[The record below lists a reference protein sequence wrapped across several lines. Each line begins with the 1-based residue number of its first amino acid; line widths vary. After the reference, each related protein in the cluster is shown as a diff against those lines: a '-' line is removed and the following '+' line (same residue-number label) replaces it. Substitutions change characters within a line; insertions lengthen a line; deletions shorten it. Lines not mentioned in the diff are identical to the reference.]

1 MIEQFY
7 INGDMAVL
15 KNVLSGLDFLDG
27 YTVSI
32 DIDWSKITKEMPSAD
47 PYYYDGP
54 EALENVEGA
63 TDTVY
68 VVKEGDSLYRLYLY
82 DSELGTFY
90 PTYTTSSYTSGRNAN
105 EKTTVIHPA
114 TVTISDSDGHEVFR
128 LTRNWTN
135 NGKVYAS
142 RSIYATGNNGVTRS
156 CGNASY
162 GYHISYA
169 YGCRNGIII
178 FVAADDDRPSVPIRI
193 VKTNNGKLAFVAWG
207 ASALHPPVSVNLSGY
222 FQDQDC
228 MTYEDVVPFKTYTFS
243 NRYDIHYVVVPLLT
257 NSQAEVVSY
266 TDKSGFLPY
275 STQDGIIKVITIN
288 GKKYLTDSFFA
299 IEDE

>member
-7 INGDMAVL
+7 INGDMAAL
-15 KNVLSGLDFLDG
+15 KNALSNLEFLDG

-68 VVKEGDSLYRLYLY
+68 VVKEGDNLYRLYLY
-82 DSELGTFY
+82 DIELETFY
-90 PTYTTSSYTSGRNAN
+90 PTYTTSLYISGRQSSA
-105 EKTTVIHPA
+105 KTTVTHPA
-114 TVTISDSDGHEVFR
+114 TIVISDSDGYKLFR

-135 NGKVYAS
+135 TDKVYVS
-142 RSIYATGNNGVTRS
+142 WNMYAAGNNGVTQS
-156 CGNASY
+156 CGNDSH
-162 GYHISYA
+162 GYHVSYA
-169 YGCRNGIII
+169 YCCKNGVII
-178 FVAADDDRPSVPIRI
+178 FVAADNRTPTVPIRI
-193 VKTNNGKLAFVAWG
+193 VKTNNGKLAFVVWG
-207 ASALHPPVSVNLSGY
+207 ASSIYPTPSVNLSGY

-228 MTYEDVVPFKTYTFS
+228 MTYEDVTPFSTYTFA
-243 NRYDIHYVVVPLLT
+243 NRYDTHYVVVPLLT
-257 NSQAEVVSY
+257 NSQVETISY

-275 STQDGIIKVITIN
+275 STQDGIIKVISIN

>member
-7 INGDMAVL
+7 INGDMAAL
-15 KNVLSGLDFLDG
+15 KNALSNLEFLDG

-68 VVKEGDSLYRLYLY
+68 VVKEGDSFYRLYLY
-82 DSELGTFY
+82 DSELERFY
-90 PTYTTSSYTSGRNAN
+90 PTYTTSSYISGRNAN

-114 TVTISDSDGHEVFR
+114 TITISDSDGHELFR
-128 LTRNWTN
+128 LTRNWMN

-142 RSIYATGNNGVTRS
+142 WNIYATGNNGVTRS

-169 YGCRNGIII
+169 YGCKNGVII
-178 FVAADDDRPSVPIRI
+178 FVAADGNSQSVPIRI
-193 VKTNNGKLAFVAWG
+193 VKTNNGKLAFIAWG
-207 ASALHPPVSVNLSGY
+207 GSAIYPPTGY

-228 MTYEDVVPFKTYTFS
+228 MAYDDVVPFKTYTFS